1 MEGGSPV
8 DSITVALNAVIPFLV
23 YMGVGGIATRL
34 KWANDDLWRK
44 LNSLVFKTMFP
55 FMMFSCIYRVE
66 TDVEVN
72 WLYIGTALA
81 SVFVLV
87 GILMAVVPRLVPG
100 DPQRGVIVQGIYRTN
115 MVFFALPLAESIFGD
130 SSLVATAT
138 IIAFI
143 APTYNILAVIILE
156 YFRGGSASPK
166 VLAISLIK
174 NPLIQGFIVGLVFH
188 FAGWKLPAP
197 IESPV
202 LTLANISIPLAL
214 IVLGGTIRF
223 SEVQQNARVVSTVII
238 VKMVILPAIMLAITL
253 LLPLSA
259 PERFMLFLTFAAPTA
274 SASYPMAENMGGDGP
289 LAGQIVAFSSAIS
302 VVTLFLWVAGL
313 GAAGLLT

>member
-1 MEGGSPV
+1 MESV
-8 DSITVALNAVIPFLV
+8 LVALNAVIPFLV
-23 YMGVGGIATRL
+23 YMGVGAIATRFG
-34 KWANDDLWRK
+34 WADDELWRK
-44 LNSLVFKTMFP
+44 INSLVFKTMFP

>member
-1 MEGGSPV
+1 M
-8 DSITVALNAVIPFLV
+8 
-23 YMGVGGIATRL
+23 
-34 KWANDDLWRK
+34 
-44 LNSLVFKTMFP
+44 
-55 FMMFSCIYRVE
+55 
-66 TDVEVN
+66 N